1 LIELRKLILGI
12 YTELP
17 ANKSWRFVDEGFQ
30 FADATNPWPFEEAIN
45 MTGMNGNEF
54 GKDFVAIKVGD
65 VNNTVKANANQV
77 LPRNGNGVVNFVA
90 DNRTVSAGETVELA
104 ISATEFAAI
113 EGYQFTMETE
123 GLEFRGVTAGAVEM
137 NDENVGVFG
146 NTLTAS
152 WHKVGGVTATSSDVL
167 FTLTFEAKAGGQL
180 SEMISLTSKVTEAEA
195 YNTAEDI
202 KDLKLTFRGSEAA
215 AEFALYQNEP
225 NPFKGNTLIG
235 YDLPAAGNVTL
246 SIFDVTG
253 KVLVVKEQQSVKG
266 YNTITVSSKDIPAV
280 GVLYYRLDAG
290 EYTATKK
297 MVIIE

>member
-1 LIELRKLILGI
+1 MAIRRI
-12 YTELP
+12 YP
-17 ANKSWRFVDEGFQ
+17 H
-30 FADATNPWPFEEAIN
+30 
-45 MTGMNGNEF
+45 EF

-90 DNRTVSAGETVELA
+90 DNRVVSAGETVELA

-202 KDLKLTFRGSEAA
+202 KDLKLTFRGAETA

-235 YDLPAAGNVTL
+235 YDLPEAGNVTL